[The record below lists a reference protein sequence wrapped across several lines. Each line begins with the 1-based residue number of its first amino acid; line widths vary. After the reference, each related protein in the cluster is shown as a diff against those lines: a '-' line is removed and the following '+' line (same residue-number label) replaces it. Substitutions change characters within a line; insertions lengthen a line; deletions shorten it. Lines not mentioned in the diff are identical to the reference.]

1 MGRPLARTA
10 ALSTISSTDDASSAV
25 SGAEP
30 VPRRLTV
37 VQLLPALHSG
47 GVERSTLEIA
57 DALVR
62 AGHRAIV
69 VSAGGRLVLQLE
81 ASGAEHITLDIG
93 RKSLLTFLQVR
104 RLRRL
109 FVDCRADIVH
119 ARSRLPAWVAWFA
132 LRGMSISRSERAS
145 KPHFVTT
152 VHGLNSPS
160 RYSAIMTRG
169 ERVICVSD
177 TVRDY
182 VLRHYPH
189 TAAELLRVIPRGI
202 DPAAFPQRSWPDSE
216 ARAHVAALHPALGG
230 DGPLLLL
237 PGRGTRLKG
246 HADALTLL
254 GHLRDGGVDARLWMP
269 GARESGREAYV
280 AELEA
285 EAARR
290 GFAHALAITPP
301 THAIVEAYAAS
312 DLVLQVSRKPES
324 FGRTVIEALSVGRP
338 VVGWAHGGV
347 GELLRELLPAG
358 AVMPFDTGALHR
370 AALDLLAH
378 APRVPVTMPLSLQRY
393 SLAAMQAATLACYQE
408 FFQEPLQEPL
418 QESTRE

>member
-1 MGRPLARTA
+1 MPG
-10 ALSTISSTDDASSAV
+10 V
-25 SGAEP
+25 EP
-30 VPRRLTV
+30 MPRRLTV
-37 VQLLPALHSG
+37 VQLLPALHAG

-69 VSAGGRLVLQLE
+69 VSVGGRLVPQLE
-81 ASGAEHITLDIG
+81 ASGAEHVALDIG
-93 RKSLLTFLQVR
+93 RKSPLTFLLIR

-109 FVDCRADIVH
+109 IVDSGADIVH
-119 ARSRLPAWVAWFA
+119 ARSRLPAWIGWFA
-132 LRGMSISRSERAS
+132 LRGLPAATRPR
-145 KPHFVTT
+145 FLTT

-169 ERVICVSD
+169 ERVICVSE
-177 TVRDY
+177 TVREY

-189 TAAELLRVIPRGI
+189 TDAARLCVIPRGI
-202 DPAAFPQRSWPDSE
+202 DPAAFPQADLRAE
-216 ARAHVAALHPALGG
+216 RLAARARMAALHPALGG

-246 HADALTLL
+246 HTDALALL
-254 GHLRDGGVDARLWMP
+254 AALRADGRDARLWMP
-269 GARESGREAYV
+269 GAREPGREAYL

-285 EAARR
+285 DAARLCVTD
-290 GFAHALAITPP
+290 ALAMTEA
-301 THAIVEAYAAS
+301 TAAIAEAYAAS

-324 FGRTVIEALSVGRP
+324 FGRTVIEALSTGRP

-358 AVMPFDTGALHR
+358 AVAPFDARALH
-370 AALDLLAH
+370 AAACALLAQPD
-378 APRVPVTMPLSLQRY
+378 AGLSATMPARLQRY
-393 SLAAMQAATLACYQE
+393 SLAAMQAATLSLYRD
-408 FFQEPLQEPL
+408 PS
-418 QESTRE
+418 ST

>member
-1 MGRPLARTA
+1 MPG
-10 ALSTISSTDDASSAV
+10 V
-25 SGAEP
+25 EP
-30 VPRRLTV
+30 MPRRLTV
-37 VQLLPALHSG
+37 VQLLPALHAG

-57 DALVR
+57 DALGR

-69 VSAGGRLVLQLE
+69 VSAGGRLVPQLD
-81 ASGAEHITLDIG
+81 ASGAEHVALDIG
-93 RKSLLTFLQVR
+93 RKSPLTFLQVR

-109 FVDCRADIVH
+109 FAETGADIVH
-119 ARSRLPAWVAWFA
+119 ARSRLPAWVGWFA
-132 LRGMSISRSERAS
+132 LRGLPAAVRPR
-145 KPHFVTT
+145 FVTT

-182 VLRHYPH
+182 VLQHYPQ
-189 TAAELLRVIPRGI
+189 TDPQRLCVIPRGI
-202 DPAAFPQRSWPDSE
+202 DPAAFPSADLQADRLA
-216 ARAHVAALHPALGG
+216 ARARVAATHAALGG

-246 HADALTLL
+246 HVDALALL
-254 GHLRDGGVDARLWMP
+254 AALRADGCDARLWMP
-269 GARESGREAYV
+269 GAREPGREAYL

-285 EAARR
+285 EAARL
-290 GFAHALAITPP
+290 GVTGALAMTEA
-301 THAIVEAYAAS
+301 TAAIAEAYAAS

-324 FGRTVIEALSVGRP
+324 FGRTVIEGLSVGRP

-358 AVMPFDTGALHR
+358 AVAPFDA
-370 AALDLLAH
+370 AALLASARALLAPPD
-378 APRVPVTMPLSLQRY
+378 AGLSATMPARLQRY
-393 SLAAMQAATLACYQE
+393 SLAAMQAATLSLYRD
-408 FFQEPLQEPL
+408 PG
-418 QESTRE
+418 ST